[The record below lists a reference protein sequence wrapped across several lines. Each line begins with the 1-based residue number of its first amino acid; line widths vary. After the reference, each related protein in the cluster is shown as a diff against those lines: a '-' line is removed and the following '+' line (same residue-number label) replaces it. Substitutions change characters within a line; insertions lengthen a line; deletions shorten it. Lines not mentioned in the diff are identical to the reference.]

1 MQIIIFIEQCEINF
15 FLSSLSCSLDLMQ
28 GQRKRKTLRSHLKIK
43 TMRKRKRIFFA
54 LSSFEFHSFPWFYQT
69 SFTTPGGNE
78 TTTNSVLTD
87 DSLDSDGDAFFW
99 GALFSCMSRSVGST
113 IQQLE
118 RFSRKDVDPATDAL
132 GFRVSLI

>member
-1 MQIIIFIEQCEINF
+1 MYP
-15 FLSSLSCSLDLMQ
+15 
-28 GQRKRKTLRSHLKIK
+28 R
-43 TMRKRKRIFFA
+43 
-54 LSSFEFHSFPWFYQT
+54 PWFYQT

-87 DSLDSDGDAFFW
+87 DSDGDAFLG

-118 RFSRKDVDPATDAL
+118 RFSRKDVDPVTDAL

>member
-1 MQIIIFIEQCEINF
+1 MPNDAKEKEEQIA
-15 FLSSLSCSLDLMQ
+15 
-28 GQRKRKTLRSHLKIK
+28 
-43 TMRKRKRIFFA
+43 A
-54 LSSFEFHSFPWFYQT
+54 LSSFEFSSFPWFYQT

-87 DSLDSDGDAFFW
+87 DSLDSDGDAFLG

-118 RFSRKDVDPATDAL
+118 RFSRKDVDPVTDAL